1 MERPFY
7 FHRTSVLG
15 RCGRHVLGN
24 RSSRPLE
31 LCEVKYRGNHDIAS
45 RGRSS
50 PDVWFMAQRRVG
62 AASAQTP
69 WVAPQAEKARKSVL
83 PWPQGPG
90 RRRRGGGVEPEARRL
105 DLSKSAVGVRW

>member
-31 LCEVKYRGNHDIAS
+31 LCEVKYRGNHSIS
-45 RGRSS
+45 L
-50 PDVWFMAQRRVG
+50 RVG
-62 AASAQTP
+62 GVVLTCGLWLSGGSAASAQTP
-69 WVAPQAEKARKSVL
+69 
-83 PWPQGPG
+83 
-90 RRRRGGGVEPEARRL
+90 
-105 DLSKSAVGVRW
+105 